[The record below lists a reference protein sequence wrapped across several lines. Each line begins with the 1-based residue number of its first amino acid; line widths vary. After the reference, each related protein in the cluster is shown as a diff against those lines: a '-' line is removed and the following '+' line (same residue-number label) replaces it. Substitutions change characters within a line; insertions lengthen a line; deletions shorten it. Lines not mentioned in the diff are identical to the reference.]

1 MIFPIRGCLV
11 SEDSTGESRGA
22 RRSHEGHL
30 FGKTPGDWICG
41 DCNDLA
47 IIFPMENPRKG
58 ESVILF
64 FGGCLSK
71 SQDMKTGGRWWNSAI
86 LNLVEF
92 TSVRLLK
99 ANFEGIILFGW
110 LKDVKISELGGGW
123 RSIWHVFCTWTPG
136 VWIYMCPGPSS
147 LRVTTYDDLN
157 QPNNCRHVWKCGCA
171 KQNGGYP

>member
-1 MIFPIRGCLV
+1 MIFRVYVYLPEGILIDKLLYVSMIFPIRGCLV

-71 SQDMKTGGRWWNSAI
+71 SQDMKTGGR
-86 LNLVEF
+86 
-92 TSVRLLK
+92 
-99 ANFEGIILFGW
+99 
-110 LKDVKISELGGGW
+110 
-123 RSIWHVFCTWTPG
+123 
-136 VWIYMCPGPSS
+136 
-147 LRVTTYDDLN
+147 
-157 QPNNCRHVWKCGCA
+157 
-171 KQNGGYP
+171 